1 MKDHNNSNNNET
13 RTTFNHSKLV
23 KNDFIG
29 DEAWI
34 KVNGIP
40 EISNGEFPDDM
51 PLPKTTYLGPFA
63 VYEF

>member
-1 MKDHNNSNNNET
+1 MKDHHHNET
-13 RTTFNHSKLV
+13 RATLNHTETV

-34 KVNGIP
+34 KVDGIP

-63 VYEF
+63 FYEY